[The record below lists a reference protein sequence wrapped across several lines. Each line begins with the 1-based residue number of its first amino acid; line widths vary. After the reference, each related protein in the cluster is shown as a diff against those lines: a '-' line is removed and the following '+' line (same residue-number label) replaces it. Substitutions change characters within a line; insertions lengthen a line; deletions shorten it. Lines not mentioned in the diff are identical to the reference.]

1 MLYLLG
7 QGLLTKRE
15 PHPTGEMLYNYVLDW
30 TSQEDKEVIMRHI
43 ASCDFCLEEVL
54 NIRRIE
60 KELKEDL
67 LEWANKSLI

>member
-1 MLYLLG
+1 
-7 QGLLTKRE
+7 
-15 PHPTGEMLYNYVLDW
+15 
-30 TSQEDKEVIMRHI
+30 MRHI